1 MANDQSKFICQ
12 LITKLWNSASV
23 LLLASQAVTNY
34 FHYFKNVSE
43 HFLNK
48 IITIHFLF

>member
-1 MANDQSKFICQ
+1 MATDQRKSSSL

-34 FHYFKNVSE
+34 FHYFKNVGY

-48 IITIHFLF
+48 IITIQVLF